1 MIIQNLKM
9 NFKTTITLLFLTLLN
24 GVSMAQTISSE
35 TLEDGVNSKDSIA
48 LKKDELKTSREKIV
62 TIGYRSTSVSK
73 ISGTVGVVNVRDA
86 IKFPAINIA
95 ESLQGR
101 VAGVNV
107 VTNGPL
113 GSIPSIRINGYGT
126 FNSNKPLFIIDGV
139 QSTDP
144 FILNSINPNDI
155 AQINV
160 LKGASAAI
168 YGSRGANGVI
178 IVKTKK

>member
-1 MIIQNLKM
+1 M
-9 NFKTTITLLFLTLLN
+9 NFRTKTVFIFFTLIS
-24 GVSMAQTISSE
+24 GVSMSQTISTE
-35 TLEDGVNSKDSIA
+35 TLGDGSIDNDSITV
-48 LKKDELKTSREKIV
+48 KKDELKRSKAKKIA
-62 TIGYRSTSVSK
+62 IGYGSTSVSK
-73 ISGTVGVVNVRDA
+73 ITGTVGIVNMSNA
-86 IKFPAINIA
+86 IKVPVLNIA

-113 GSIPSIRINGYGT
+113 GNIPSIRINGYGT
-126 FNSNKPLFIIDGV
+126 INSNKPLFVIDGV

-144 FILNSINPNDI
+144 FILSSINPNDI
-155 AQINV
+155 EQINV